1 MALKVFWTETAIKQR
16 NLIFEYWNNRNQS
29 TAYSRK
35 LRSKINDRIETLK
48 NHPKAGKKTNFRDVR
63 VSVLG
68 HFSLLYNSDKSKI
81 TIVAFW
87 DNRQDPKKLITLLP
101 EK

>member
-29 TAYSRK
+29 TAYSKK

-48 NHPKAGKKTNFRDVR
+48 NHPKTGKKTDFKNVR
-63 VSVLG
+63 VSALG
-68 HFSLLYNSDKSKI
+68 HFSLLYNSDESKI

-87 DNRQDPKKLITLLP
+87 DNRQDPKKLITLLQ
-101 EK
+101 